1 MSNSARSQNKGG
13 HKVRIIGGS
22 LRRRLISFPESE
34 GLRPSPDRVRET
46 LFNWLGQE
54 LTGQLCLDA
63 FAGSGALGFEAASRG
78 AKAVF
83 MLEASRIAVAALKD
97 NQKQLTAH
105 TVQVVQTDA
114 LAWMRQAKVPFDTIF
129 LDPPFASDLLPKALT
144 LIQQQG
150 LLTAT
155 GYIYIE
161 TGLWPEPEQLSGWDE
176 VKQAKAGHVHY
187 GLLRLAA
194 AAP

>member
-1 MSNSARSQNKGG
+1 M
-13 HKVRIIGGS
+13 
-22 LRRRLISFPESE
+22 
-34 GLRPSPDRVRET
+34 
-46 LFNWLGQE
+46 
-54 LTGQLCLDA
+54 TGQLCLDA

-161 TGLWPEPEQLSGWDE
+161 TGLWPEPEQLSGWDV